1 MSFNGSMFN
10 AGAIESS
17 GSAVVDDNI
26 SDLGDIADARTKPE
40 GDETSNEDPPAGSET
55 ELTDEQKEEARLAL
69 EKANEGKT
77 PEEIEEARLAA
88 EGEKVKTP
96 EELAAEKK
104 TADDLIAQEEEL
116 KTAKIKAE
124 ARREFLKEMG
134 VNTEEELKLKLAG
147 PAKEL
152 TPEEQ
157 ATKDEQYN
165 ANLLSY
171 ATKNNLLKTE
181 EFVSLVNIKKA
192 TDVDLAYADFSS
204 EYKNL
209 NKDRKDEDNNPNPVT
224 EEETRE
230 AFNQLYHVDSQDET
244 LKKIGEKQIKISADQ
259 KRNELEQKF
268 NNAKESFDDWAFRDA
283 NSKPFIGFITTS
295 VKEAIPEK
303 LEFEGHDGNKIN
315 FPLDKVDIEE
325 IKKLFINNA
334 AFDEYLEKGASQP
347 AKEQI
352 AKTVEAYLFHKNKDA
367 IIKTVR
373 DISYE
378 AGVKKGGVGA
388 AAPFTKETKQSPETA
403 SGDKELSTGEKEK
416 LKSSF
421 ASPYGRV

>member
-10 AGAIESS
+10 ASAIESS

-26 SDLGDIADARTKPE
+26 GDLGDVADARTKPE
-40 GDETSNEDPPAGSET
+40 GDEAPEEVPLGDEA
-55 ELTDEQKEEARLAL
+55 ELTEEQKEQAKLEL

-77 PEEIEEARLAA
+77 PEEIEAAKKAA
-88 EGEKVKTP
+88 ESERVKTP
-96 EELAAEKK
+96 EEIAADKKAVEELA
-104 TADDLIAQEEEL
+104 IQEEEI
-116 KTAKIKAE
+116 KTAKIKAD
-124 ARREFLKEMG
+124 ARKEFLKEMG

-152 TPEEQ
+152 TPEEKL
-157 ATKDEQYN
+157 AKEEQYS

-181 EFVSLVNIKKA
+181 EFVSLVNIKKTA
-192 TDVDLAYADFSS
+192 DTDLAYADFATQ
-204 EYKNL
+204 YKDL
-209 NKDRKDEDNNPNPVT
+209 NKDRKDEDSNPSPVT

-244 LKKIGEKQIKISADQ
+244 LKKIGEKQIKIAADQ

-268 NNAKESFDDWAFRDA
+268 NNAKESFDDWSYRDA
-283 NSKPFIGFITTS
+283 NSKPFISFITTS
-295 VKEAIPEK
+295 VKEAIPQS
-303 LEFEGHDGNKIN
+303 LEFEGNDGTKIN
-315 FPLDKVDIEE
+315 FPLDTVDVEE

-334 AFDEYLEKGASQP
+334 AFDEYLDKGASQP

-388 AAPFTKETKQSPETA
+388 AAPFTKEPKQSAEVPA
-403 SGDKELSTGEKEK
+403 GDKQLSASEKQK
-416 LKSSF
+416 LQQSFSSPF
-421 ASPYGRV
+421 GRV

>member
-17 GSAVVDDNI
+17 GSAVVDENI
-26 SDLGDIADARTKPE
+26 SDLGDVADARTKPE
-40 GDETSNEDPPAGSET
+40 GDETIDGDAPAEKEG

-69 EKANEGKT
+69 EKQNEGKT
-77 PEEIEEARLAA
+77 PEEIEEARKLA
-88 EGEKVKTP
+88 ESEKVKTP
-96 EELAAEKK
+96 EELAADKK
-104 TADDLIAQEEEL
+104 TADDLVAQEEEL

-124 ARREFLKEMG
+124 ARRDFLKEMG

-157 ATKDEQYN
+157 AAKDEQYN

-192 TDVDLAYADFSS
+192 ADADLAYADFAS
-204 EYKNL
+204 EYKAL
-209 NKDRKDEDNNPNPVT
+209 NKDRKDEDNNPNPIT

-268 NNAKESFDDWAFRDA
+268 NNAKESFDDWSFRDA
-283 NSKPFIGFITTS
+283 NSKPFINFISTS
-295 VKEAIPEK
+295 VKEAIPTK
-303 LEFEGHDGNKIN
+303 LEFEGQDGVKIN
-315 FPLDKVDIEE
+315 FPLDAVDAKEIEK
-325 IKKLFINNA
+325 IFINNA

-352 AKTVEAYLFHKNKDA
+352 AKTVEAFLFHKHKDA

-388 AAPFTKETKQSPETA
+388 AAPFTKEPKQPAETP
-403 SGDKELSTGEKEK
+403 SEDKELSASEKQK
-416 LKSSF
+416 LQQSFSSPF
-421 ASPYGRV
+421 GRV